1 MDCEQALFSSAASNL
16 SGVPLLLLLLL
27 LEKFCCA
34 DFAKADA
41 LKKGVSANL
50 RLYDHNQK
58 GGEPTKKLSVD
69 RPEEDDD
76 DDEAIEE

>member
-1 MDCEQALFSSAASNL
+1 MILLD
-16 SGVPLLLLLLL
+16 PLCILTSFPTTKLLLLLL